1 MKRLLSFLLGFM
13 MLLMMM
19 PSFALAEENT
29 AEEMT
34 EESEAL
40 DTETIEES
48 PEAAEMP
55 EESAEEMTENPET
68 VAEQPDEEI
77 SEEAAV
83 PEEEVGAEE
92 IVLAEESAATDIIRE
107 GVCDT
112 VPWRLTSDYELIIGK
127 TGEEYTFAERSSR
140 TVNSYT
146 WYSDWRYN
154 DQIKSVRFE
163 GTVHG
168 TGSMSYLF
176 YNFKTVTKIDLTN
189 FETSNVTDFSNMFMN
204 CYVLQDLDISDLKT
218 DSAVNM
224 ANMFYQC
231 RALTSLD
238 LSNWNTAHVTNMSNM
253 FYDCNVLKSIS
264 FGSSFNTSSV
274 TDMAC
279 MFWKCNSLEALDVS
293 SFDTS
298 NVTSMFEMFSECYTL
313 SELDL
318 SNFNTGKVTNMRHMF
333 SYCQNLKNLDIS
345 SFNTENVTDISIM
358 FNYCEKLTSL
368 DLSHFNTDKVTNMES
383 MFSNCTALEE
393 LDISSFRTDNVTK
406 MSSMFSYCK
415 SLKNLDLTRFN
426 TENVTLIDGMFWHC
440 ESLETLD
447 LSSFKTP
454 KAKEIDTLFCDC
466 INLRSLNISNFST
479 ESVDW
484 NDRNDYSRVLYNCK
498 SLTDIALGEHI
509 TLKECLAPNSGWTR
523 YQMLDGTAVDGPE
536 IANLDDYDAACPGWY
551 HSEPDPCSNGH
562 RWGEWI
568 IKKEATYDE
577 PGEMI
582 RYCLNDESHYETRV
596 IAKLERI
603 SITPTIKL
611 SKTTFTYNAK
621 VQKPVVKVYNGSTLL
636 SEQYY
641 EVTFSSGCKNA
652 GTYKVTVELKDPY
665 AGQNTATF
673 KIVKATNTL
682 KVKQIAKTLS
692 TKASTVKKKA
702 VTFKLSKYAKITKSN
717 GTVTYSKTS
726 GNKKITV
733 NAKTGLIT
741 VKKGLKK
748 GSYKIKV
755 KITAKGNTNYK
766 SGSKTLTVTIKV
778 K

>member
-40 DTETIEES
+40 DTETIEEA

-55 EESAEEMTENPET
+55 EKSAEEMTENPET

-83 PEEEVGAEE
+83 PEEEADAEE
-92 IVLAEESAATDIIRE
+92 IVLAEDQEPNDIIRSDTT
-107 GVCDT
+107 DT
-112 VPWRLTSDYELIIGK
+112 VPWRLTADYELIIGNE
-127 TGEEYTFAERSSR
+127 GEEYTFTDRLSRIESTYSWQSSW
-140 TVNSYT
+140 NL
-146 WYSDWRYN
+146 N
-154 DQIKSVRFE
+154 QKIKSVRFE

-168 TGSMSYLF
+168 TGSMAFMFS
-176 YNFKTVTKIDLTN
+176 NFRIATKIDLTN
-189 FETSNVTDFSNMFMN
+189 FDTSNVTDLSNMFSN
-204 CYVLQDLDISDLKT
+204 CWALQELTISHISTYQVK
-218 DSAVNM
+218 NM
-224 ANMFYQC
+224 ANMFYKC
-231 RALTSLD
+231 KSLETLD
-238 LSNWNTAHVTNMSNM
+238 LNHWNTEHVTNMSNM
-253 FYDCNVLKSIS
+253 FNECVALKSIS
-264 FGSSFNTSSV
+264 FGSAFNTSSV

-298 NVTSMFEMFSECYTL
+298 NVTSMLEMFSECYTL

-318 SNFNTGKVTNMRHMF
+318 SNFNTAKVTNMRQMF
-333 SYCQNLKNLDIS
+333 SFCQNLQNLDIS
-345 SFNTENVTDISIM
+345 SFRTENVTDISIM

-368 DLSHFNTDKVTNMES
+368 DLSHFNTDKVTNMEQ

-393 LDISSFRTDNVTK
+393 LDISSFHTDNVTK
-406 MSSMFSYCK
+406 MSSMFSYCTA
-415 SLKNLDLTRFN
+415 LKNLDLTRFN

-454 KAKEIDTLFCDC
+454 KVKEIDTLFCDC
-466 INLRSLNISNFST
+466 INLRSLNLSNFST

-484 NDRNDYSRVLYNCK
+484 NDRTDYTRVLENCK
-498 SLTDIALGEHI
+498 SLTDIALGENI
-509 TLKECLAPNSGWTR
+509 TLKECQAPNSGWTR
-523 YQMLDGTAVDGPE
+523 YQLLDGTAVDGPE
-536 IANLDDYDAACPGWY
+536 IANLDDYDAAYPGWY
-551 HSEPDPCSNGH
+551 HAEPDPCSNGH

-582 RYCLNDESHYETRV
+582 RYCLNDESHSETRV

-611 SKTTFTYNAK
+611 SKTSFTYNAK

-652 GTYKVTVELKDPY
+652 GTYKVTVKLKDPY
-665 AGQNTATF
+665 SGQNTATF

-702 VTFKLSKYAKITKSN
+702 VTFKLSKYAKITKSI